1 MFYRS
6 ILKELENWRVSPFRK
21 PLIIRGAR
29 QVGKTTVV
37 NTFGQQFE
45 QYIYL
50 NLEKKSDRD
59 LFDENLDINEI
70 VDRIFI
76 IKGMKRSFIQSTL
89 LFIDEIQEAVFVV
102 NLLRYFK
109 EEVSEL
115 PVIAAGSMLETLLGK
130 NITFPVG
137 RKCFRTGRYIRAIKY
152 RSA

>member
-50 NLEKKSDRD
+50 NLEKKADRE

-70 VDRIFI
+70 VDRIFL
-76 IKGMKRSFIQSTL
+76 IKGMKRSLIQNTHFPHQQL
-89 LFIDEIQEAVFVV
+89 
-102 NLLRYFK
+102 K
-109 EEVSEL
+109 VSVHRE
-115 PVIAAGSMLETLLGK
+115 SK
-130 NITFPVG
+130 NCTTSSKAS
-137 RKCFRTGRYIRAIKY
+137 R
-152 RSA
+152 